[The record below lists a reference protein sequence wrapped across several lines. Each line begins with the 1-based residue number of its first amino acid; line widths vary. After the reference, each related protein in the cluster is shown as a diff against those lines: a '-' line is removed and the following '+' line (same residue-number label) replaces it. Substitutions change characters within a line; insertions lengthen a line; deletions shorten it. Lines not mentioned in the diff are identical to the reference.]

1 MDPLSVTASVVGI
14 TTAALQSV
22 QSLATAIDNIK
33 GAPDTVQNTSADLQ
47 AVQIVL
53 RELDTA
59 LRNDPSQLISSNAIE
74 SAIKNCNG
82 ACESFQSKLQQ
93 WTKHSTEEKTVW
105 RDRLNIAL
113 FQQSRIKAFTGQL
126 NGCKSTLSIA
136 LSTEKRYLPSSC
148 TILYQYF

>member
-1 MDPLSVTASVVGI
+1 MEPLSVTASVVGI

-22 QSLATAIDNIK
+22 QSLATAIENIK
-33 GAPDTVQNTSADLQ
+33 GAPETVQSTSADLQ
-47 AVQIVL
+47 AVQLVL
-53 RELDTA
+53 RDLDTA
-59 LRNDPSQLISSNAIE
+59 LRDNPSQLISS
-74 SAIKNCNG
+74 SAVDSAVKNCNG

-113 FQQSRIKAFTGQL
+113 FQQSRIKAFTDQL

-136 LSTEKRYLPSSC
+136 LSTEKRYLSSSY
-148 TILYQYF
+148 TIRQQYL